1 VGADALHPLF
11 YSVRPETIG
20 GMKASGLL
28 VNPYTVDSP
37 GDMKNMI
44 ALGVDGIITNCCD
57 ALYQMKIGGVNP

>member
-1 VGADALHPLF
+1 
-11 YSVRPETIG
+11 
-20 GMKASGLL
+20 MKASGLL